1 MGGRRRIIFKWCRTS
16 EDRQKSYPVEH
27 DRSCLRMDQEEGIL
41 EDVLDSSR
49 HKLAVHARG
58 RMKLP

>member
-1 MGGRRRIIFKWCRTS
+1 MGGRRKIISKLCRIS

-41 EDVLDSSR
+41 KNDLGSSR
-49 HKLAVHARG
+49 HKLAVQAQG
-58 RMKLP
+58 RMKLL